1 MSAGP
6 QIADPSIT
14 VTPMPGM
21 GRLVAAV
28 CRECS
33 WHTAPNVRELVDL
46 ERAHHV
52 DAHRRGAVPA
62 PFHGL
67 LP

>member
-1 MSAGP
+1 VTGP
-6 QIADPSIT
+6 QIARPSVV

-21 GRLVAAV
+21 GHLFAAV
-28 CRECS
+28 CRECP
-33 WHTAPNVRELVDL
+33 WHSAPMTRPLVDVELV
-46 ERAHHV
+46 HHV